1 MAMAMTVSESTT
13 SRDDDLM
20 VDINT
25 TPLIDVMLVLL
36 IMLII
41 TIPIQLHTVSMDM
54 PTATP
59 LSAATPPPVIDVVV
73 DGSGVIRW
81 NDAVVSSREAL
92 DDDMRETVS
101 SPTKPELH
109 LRPEADAPYSA
120 VVEVL
125 AAAQRLGVTN
135 IGFVGNE
142 RFAE

>member
-1 MAMAMTVSESTT
+1 MAMTAGAPGAAG
-13 SRDDDLM
+13 DDELM

-41 TIPIQLHTVSMDM
+41 TIPIQLHTVSMAM

-59 LSAATPPPVIDVVV
+59 PSVAIAPPAIEIVV
-73 DGSGVIRW
+73 DATGAIQW
-81 NDAVVSSREAL
+81 NGAVVASRAAL
-92 DDDMRETVS
+92 EDDMRRTTS
-101 SPTKPELH
+101 SLARPELH
-109 LRPEADAPYSA
+109 LRPESDAPYSA
-120 VVEVL
+120 VAEVL

-142 RFAE
+142 RFAQ

>member
-1 MAMAMTVSESTT
+1 MAMTVGEPGGSGT
-13 SRDDDLM
+13 DDLI

-59 LSAATPPPVIDVVV
+59 PSVETPPPVIDVGV
-73 DGSGVIRW
+73 DANGAIRW
-81 NDAVVSSREAL
+81 NGVVVTNRGAL
-92 DDDMRETVS
+92 DDDLRRTALS
-101 SPTKPELH
+101 SAKPELH
-109 LRPEADAPYSA
+109 LRPEPDAPYSA
-120 VVEVL
+120 VAEVL
-125 AAAQRLGVTN
+125 AAAQRLGVSN

-142 RFAE
+142 RFSQ